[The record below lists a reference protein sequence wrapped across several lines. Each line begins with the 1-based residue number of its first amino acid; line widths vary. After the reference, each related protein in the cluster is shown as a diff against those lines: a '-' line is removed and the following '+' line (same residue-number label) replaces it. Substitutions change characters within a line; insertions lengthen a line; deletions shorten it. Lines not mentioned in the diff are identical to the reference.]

1 MSSMKDA
8 PLKNDFADPKSPEYK
23 SPLTLEGRKAIHQR
37 LLEFSKMA
45 IRDHKVTGLNGFI
58 RSFNDARIERQIQIW
73 LQKFSPI
80 AVLMGKD
87 GRVFYQAK
95 LNINP
100 EYDLGRGALEPY
112 YSIEVPQEKID
123 KNINLPSRLPGPK
136 INLSDREFE
145 KKIIRLALED
155 VLKDPSQQNKDKAI
169 KLIQGFRK
177 AIRVGSPT
185 VSAGLPSLGRRR

>member
-1 MSSMKDA
+1 MK
-8 PLKNDFADPKSPEYK
+8 
-23 SPLTLEGRKAIHQR
+23 
-37 LLEFSKMA
+37 FSETA
-45 IRDHKVTGLNGFI
+45 IRDHKVTGLSGFI

-95 LNINP
+95 LNISP
-100 EYDLGRGALEPY
+100 LYDFGRGALEPY

-123 KNINLPSRLPGPK
+123 KKITLTSRLPGPK

-155 VLKDPSQQNKDKAI
+155 ALKDPSQQNKDKVI

-177 AIRVGSPT
+177 AVRVGSPT